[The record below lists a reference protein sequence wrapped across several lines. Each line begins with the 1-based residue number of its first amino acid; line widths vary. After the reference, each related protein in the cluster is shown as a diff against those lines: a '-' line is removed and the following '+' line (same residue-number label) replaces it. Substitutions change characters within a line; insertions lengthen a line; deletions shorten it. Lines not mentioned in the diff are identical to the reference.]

1 MEKIVKAVTSP
12 TTRMW
17 AYNVMATVMTLL
29 TVKGIVDGD
38 EAAAI
43 LAVGAAL
50 FAVASINTPRP
61 EKRYEGKHEA
71 E

>member
-1 MEKIVKAVTSP
+1 MNKIIETVTSP

-17 AYNVMATVMTLL
+17 CYNVMATIMTLM
-29 TVKGIVDGD
+29 TVKGIVNGD

-50 FAVASINTPRP
+50 FAVASVNTP
-61 EKRYEGKHEA
+61 KNNYQGKHEA
-71 E
+71 Q

>member
-1 MEKIVKAVTSP
+1 MNKVIETVTSP
-12 TTRMW
+12 TARMW
-17 AYNVMATVMTLL
+17 AYNVMATIMTLL

-43 LAVGAAL
+43 LAIGAAL
-50 FAVASINTPRP
+50 FAVASINTP
-61 EKRYEGKHEA
+61 KNTYQGKHEA

>member
-1 MEKIVKAVTSP
+1 MNKVIEIVTSP

-17 AYNVMATVMTLL
+17 CYNVMATIMTLL

-50 FAVASINTPRP
+50 FAVASINTPRNN
-61 EKRYEGKHEA
+61 YQGKHEA

>member
-1 MEKIVKAVTSP
+1 MEKIVSALTAP

-17 AYNVMATVMTLL
+17 CYNVMATVMALL
-29 TVKGIVDGD
+29 TVRGVVDGD
-38 EAAAI
+38 EAAVI

-61 EKRYEGKHEA
+61 SKNYEGKHEA
-71 E
+71 

>member
-1 MEKIVKAVTSP
+1 MNKMIEIVTSP

-17 AYNVMATVMTLL
+17 CYNVMSAVMVFL
-29 TVKGIVDGD
+29 TVRGVVDGD

-43 LAVGAAL
+43 LATGAAL
-50 FAVASINTPRP
+50 FAVASINTP
-61 EKRYEGKHEA
+61 KNTYQGKHEA

>member
-1 MEKIVKAVTSP
+1 MNKIIETVTSP

-17 AYNVMATVMTLL
+17 CYNVMATVMTLM
-29 TVKGIVDGD
+29 TVKGIVNGD

-50 FAVASINTPRP
+50 FAVASVNTP
-61 EKRYEGKHEA
+61 KNNYQGKHEA
-71 E
+71 Q

>member
-1 MEKIVKAVTSP
+1 MNKMIEIVTSP

-17 AYNVMATVMTLL
+17 CYNVMATVMTLM
-29 TVKGIVDGD
+29 TVKGVVNGD

-50 FAVASINTPRP
+50 FAVASVNTP
-61 EKRYEGKHEA
+61 KNNYQGKHEA
-71 E
+71 Q

>member
-1 MEKIVKAVTSP
+1 MNKVIEAVTSP

-17 AYNVMATVMTLL
+17 CYNVMATVMTLL
-29 TVKGIVDGD
+29 TVRGVVDGD

-50 FAVASINTPRP
+50 FAVASINTPRNN
-61 EKRYEGKHEA
+61 YQGKHEA

>member
-1 MEKIVKAVTSP
+1 MNKIIEIVTSP

-17 AYNVMATVMTLL
+17 CYNVMATVMTLM
-29 TVKGIVDGD
+29 TVKGIVNGD

-50 FAVASINTPRP
+50 FAVASVNVP
-61 EKRYEGKHEA
+61 KNNYQGKHEA
-71 E
+71 Q

>member
-1 MEKIVKAVTSP
+1 MEKIVNTLTSP
-12 TTRMW
+12 ATRMW

-29 TVKGIVDGD
+29 TVRGIIDGD

-50 FAVASINTPRP
+50 FAVASVNTPRP
-61 EKRYEGKHEA
+61 EKDHEGRHEA
-71 E
+71 

>member
-1 MEKIVKAVTSP
+1 MDKIVNTLTSP

-29 TVKGIVDGD
+29 TVKGIIDGD

-50 FAVASINTPRP
+50 FAVASVNTPRP
-61 EKRYEGKHEA
+61 EKTYEGKHEA
-71 E
+71 